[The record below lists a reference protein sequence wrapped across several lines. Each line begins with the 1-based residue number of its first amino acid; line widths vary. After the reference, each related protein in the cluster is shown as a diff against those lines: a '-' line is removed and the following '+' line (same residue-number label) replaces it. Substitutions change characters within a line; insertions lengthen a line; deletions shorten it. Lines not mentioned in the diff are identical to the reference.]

1 MNHYVNCTPKSC
13 EEYESVT
20 LDIRTE
26 FVDEV
31 LYYART
37 LADEKNIQQRRAFGD
52 LVRNVYQQL
61 TEKSYDRKNR
71 KNGKRRGR
79 DR

>member
-20 LDIRTE
+20 LDIPTE